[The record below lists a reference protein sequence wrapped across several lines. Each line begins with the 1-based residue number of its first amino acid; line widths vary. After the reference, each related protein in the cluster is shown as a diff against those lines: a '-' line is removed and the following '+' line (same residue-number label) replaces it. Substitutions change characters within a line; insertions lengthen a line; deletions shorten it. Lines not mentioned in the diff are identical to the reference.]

1 MFMVSLLNS
10 ASALTVTAAL
20 VAAALFFYIFSR
32 ARRRVRERRIL
43 LIVVGDTPVLAGGRA
58 LPLPL
63 LLLVVAVIAGMA
75 LLAARILVV
84 PALLGA
90 PLLALLGIAILLALL
105 ARAPR
110 SSRAYVIEVN
120 VARTRR
126 AADRFIRFAPPGAD
140 DSQDELARE
149 LRRAAS
155 SLRASAVFV
164 ALPHHPA
171 WWTGVAHALEVLAEL
186 RVPLFAL
193 CAWNP
198 YVREVLS
205 QGALLESLVNA
216 RYAIVLF
223 EPTRSGEVL
232 SALIALEELDRL
244 YQCCQTYEGAL
255 IPLLD
260 DSTPLWDVN
269 ARGAR
274 LLIGCCPEGGES
286 GPDERGVLESRGSIP
301 STWIRG
307 ARRLALIVYPWE
319 GVLAGAPALPARSLR
334 RGGEG

>member
-20 VAAALFFYIFSR
+20 VAAALFFYIFS
-32 ARRRVRERRIL
+32 ARRRAREKRVL

-63 LLLVVAVIAGMA
+63 LLLVVAVVAGMA

-110 SSRAYVIEVN
+110 PSRAYVIEVN

-126 AADRFIRFAPPGAD
+126 ADLFIRFAPPGAD

-186 RVPLFAL
+186 RAPLFAL

-205 QGALLESLVNA
+205 QGVLLESLVNA
-216 RYAIVLF
+216 GYAIVLF
-223 EPTRSGEVL
+223 ESSRSGEVL

-260 DSTPLWDVN
+260 DGTPLWDVN

-274 LLIGCCPEGGES
+274 LLIECCPEGGES